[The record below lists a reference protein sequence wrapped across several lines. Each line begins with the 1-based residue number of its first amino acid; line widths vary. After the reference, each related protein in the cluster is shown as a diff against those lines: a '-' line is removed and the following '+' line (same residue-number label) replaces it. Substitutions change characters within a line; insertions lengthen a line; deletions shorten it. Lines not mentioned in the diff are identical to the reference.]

1 MKISAPIR
9 TGNKKSQSLIM
20 RWPPGNDQIP
30 TNIRELA
37 RLDGIRSNQLF
48 DVLEDWNEIL
58 KDYQQPFGDPRP

>member
-1 MKISAPIR
+1 
-9 TGNKKSQSLIM
+9 M

-37 RLDGIRSNQLF
+37 HLDGIRSNQLF